1 MPAVEERFVTEPI
14 IAVEPAYRQLDEQE
28 LHTLFEQAIS
38 DRVVAVSARLKRIS
52 SALNDCQPVSPETT
66 SQRMYQA
73 PVEVVPSNWLPD
85 SREKT
90 RSFSPTSL
98 WQRSFIIAGL
108 AVMLLLTGF
117 DLRGLPVLYIPYPV
131 PIPYDVC
138 LHPPRKGNP
147 FAAE

>member
-1 MPAVEERFVTEPI
+1 MHYTQCASEQYANCVYTDLPAVEDRFVTEPI
-14 IAVEPAYRQLDEQE
+14 IAVEPAYRQLNEEE

-52 SALNDCQPVSPETT
+52 SALNDCLPVSSETT
-66 SQRMYQA
+66 SQRMRQA
-73 PVEVVPSNWLPD
+73 PIEIVPSNWLPD

-90 RSFSPTSL
+90 RSLSPTSL

-117 DLRGLPVLYIPYPV
+117 DLMGVLV
-131 PIPYDVC
+131 
-138 LHPPRKGNP
+138 LHIR
-147 FAAE
+147 

>member
-1 MPAVEERFVTEPI
+1 MHYTQCASEQYANCVYADMPAVEDRFVTEPI

-52 SALNDCQPVSPETT
+52 SALNDCLPVSSETT
-66 SQRMYQA
+66 NHNMYQA
-73 PVEVVPSNWLPD
+73 PVEVVPSNWLPV

-98 WQRSFIIAGL
+98 WQRSFIIVSL

-117 DLRGLPVLYIPYPV
+117 DLMGVLV
-131 PIPYDVC
+131 
-138 LHPPRKGNP
+138 LHMR
-147 FAAE
+147 